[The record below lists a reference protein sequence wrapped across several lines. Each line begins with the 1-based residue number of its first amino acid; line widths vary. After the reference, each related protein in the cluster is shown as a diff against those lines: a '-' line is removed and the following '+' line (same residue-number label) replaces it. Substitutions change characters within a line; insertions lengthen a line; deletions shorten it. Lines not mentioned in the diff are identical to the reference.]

1 MGIYQFYSGFTMHDK
16 QIRKYTNSRHHREP
30 KHKYKQYPK
39 SKRKSPQPKM
49 WVVLMIADNL

>member
-1 MGIYQFYSGFTMHDK
+1 MHDK